1 MVQAETHC
9 VDTASFLRLT
19 VKHQPELKGEVRMGK
34 KNQYLCDWKK
44 SDISDDLDK
53 LKTIVR
59 NPRYVCMKCARV
71 ARDAEY
77 LHKPEGIEE

>member
-1 MVQAETHC
+1 
-9 VDTASFLRLT
+9 
-19 VKHQPELKGEVRMGK
+19 MGK